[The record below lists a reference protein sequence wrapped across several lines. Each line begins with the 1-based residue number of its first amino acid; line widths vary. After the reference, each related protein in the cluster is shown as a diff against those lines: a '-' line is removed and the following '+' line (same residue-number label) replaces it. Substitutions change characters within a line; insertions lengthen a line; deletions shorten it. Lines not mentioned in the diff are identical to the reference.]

1 MKLTIILIM
10 LLIQRAV
17 LANSIHPVSIT
28 WANADI
34 QDHKIS
40 LSIKTTAEDLLY
52 FHQLSPDSMF
62 RLSQEEL
69 MEAAQQH
76 ASVIKDGFF
85 VLDQTKDRLPG
96 KLVNSNFSSLINKKE
111 FDVMELLKYPLYYKM
126 EFELANNV
134 DLLIFHQALSDSGL
148 PSVCLLSISK
158 NANSLVQ
165 NIELSEHQPFS
176 IGRDAVSIGSPSE
189 VNFMLSYITL
199 TDTEVLHELTL
210 PMALLKT
217 FVSIK
222 DEEFNIA
229 VKIIEQFI
237 AENSTV
243 EVNKS
248 TIDPDAI
255 TLVFQNETEALM
267 NDQSLVNI
275 RVAYNLKSFP
285 NEIGISWNSFNW
297 KMRWFKSLID
307 AFGTQVEHNFSRFQP
322 RFEMKREMKLKKE
335 GN

>member
-1 MKLTIILIM
+1 MKFAVTLIL

-34 QDHKIS
+34 QDRKVS

-52 FHQLSPDSMF
+52 FHPLSPDSLF
-62 RLSQEEL
+62 RLSQAAL
-69 MEAAQQH
+69 MDAAQQH
-76 ASVIKDGFF
+76 TSIIKAGFF
-85 VLDQTKDRLPG
+85 ILDQNKDPLP
-96 KLVNSNFSSLINKKE
+96 VTIVSSNFNSLKSKKE

-126 EFELANNV
+126 EFELADNV
-134 DLLIFHQALSDSGL
+134 DLLVFHQALSESGL

-158 NANSLVQ
+158 NTNSLVQ

-222 DEEFNIA
+222 DKEFNEA

-237 AENSTV
+237 SENSTV

>member
-1 MKLTIILIM
+1 MKLTITLIL
-10 LLIQRAV
+10 LFIQRAV

-34 QDHKIS
+34 QDHKVS
-40 LSIKTTAEDLLY
+40 LSVKTTAEDLLY
-52 FHQLSPDSMF
+52 FHPLSPDSLF
-62 RLSQEEL
+62 RLSQAAL
-69 MEAAQQH
+69 MDAARQH
-76 ASVIKDGFF
+76 STIIKSGFF
-85 VLDQTKDRLPG
+85 ILDQNKDRLP
-96 KLVNSNFSSLINKKE
+96 VTIVSSNFNSLKSKKE

-126 EFELANNV
+126 EFELADNI
-134 DLLIFHQALSDSGL
+134 DLLVFHQALSESGL

-158 NANSLVQ
+158 NTNSLVQ

-222 DEEFNIA
+222 DKEFNEA
-229 VKIIEQFI
+229 VKIIEGFI
-237 AENSTV
+237 EENSTV